1 MSPSKGNCAETIV
14 GIDPDGIRGRATRLE
29 KGKERKISFRN
40 LKRES
45 PATLAH
51 APGPSSRQRRGT
63 SSDPEGPYTDSSNHV
78 EMTRRNDVGNKKG
91 EFDCCICDTSCKTK
105 QGLDRHSHRHANDPI
120 VFVCAGKK
128 GKSSPSGLLGER
140 RQSLTH

>member
-40 LKRES
+40 LKREG
-45 PATLAH
+45 PVTLDDT
-51 APGPSSRQRRGT
+51 PGPSSRPHT
-63 SSDPEGPYTDSSNHV
+63 SSGPEGPSTDSSNHV
-78 EMTRRNDVGNKKG
+78 ARSGRNDVGNKKG
-91 EFDCCICDTSCKTK
+91 EFDCRICDTSCKTK